1 LTAVNFQPAPAH
13 WPVGRFGPPGY
24 GVGNGHPFLGL
35 LLFLIIVALVV
46 WALIAITRYVNLQHP
61 HHGGPSASATTA
73 GTSDA
78 LKILSERFA
87 RGEIDA
93 EEFTKRRDLLLQT
106 P

>member
-1 LTAVNFQPAPAH
+1 MNFQPARPH
-13 WPVGRFGPPGY
+13 WPVGRSGPPGY
-24 GVGNGHPFLGL
+24 GVGSGHPFLGL
-35 LLFLIIVALVV
+35 LFLLVIVALVV
-46 WALIAITRYVNLQHP
+46 WALIVITRYVNHHHP
-61 HHGGPSASATTA
+61 HHGGQSTSASAG

-93 EEFTKRRDLLLQT
+93 DEFTKRRDLLLQT